1 MEVWLHSPFPGG
13 DVHIV
18 KGIGYRIVAH
28 ALFSVHIIDHL
39 NDLGFL
45 RLDAEAV
52 AFHSGEFVGTV
63 SVGSHGTHE
72 FPHGC
77 RLVSATHQP
86 LVDSF
91 QLVAAEQEFHIRELF
106 IGFILQI
113 EALVGGDDLAAVGL
127 EDLHDVPNGF
137 TCCFTLHAVSIN
149 HLRERR
155 MHHSDHS

>member
-1 MEVWLHSPFPGG
+1 M
-13 DVHIV
+13 
-18 KGIGYRIVAH
+18 KCIGYRIVAH
-28 ALFSVHIIDHL
+28 ALFSVHIVNHL

-45 RLDAEAV
+45 RLNAQAV
-52 AFHSGEFVGTV
+52 AFDTGELICPV

-72 FPHGC
+72 FPLGC

-86 LVDSF
+86 LVDGF

-113 EALVGGDDLAAVGL
+113 KGLAGGDDLAVVGL

-137 TCCFTLHAVSIN
+137 TCCFTLHAVGIN